1 MQNHMLCLG
10 MPCVAQ
16 QPRDDRMLPP
26 RHIPGRAVSRSGNV
40 MVGLAVW
47 MACLIGSPASAAD
60 LDAATA
66 KQAFA
71 VAANWVAR
79 GQAPRET
86 FALPAAGISAVHVTL
101 RHHGLTLGQATAT
114 VPAPLRPAAQV
125 DVLDLLKR
133 AVVNALTDSQKAL
146 TALAS
151 RADRR
156 TMPSTLTAIAPQLQF
171 DVQFAGVPQTLRL
184 ERFIDLPTA
193 FVIDHH
199 GLILE
204 REGKLAWAFPAT
216 SLAAN
221 VSLAGQIDRLM
232 GQLGIPLLDRPTI
245 GSANGPA
252 LYRFDALHMISRGQG
267 KPVMVLHRGNV
278 LLPAKPLDA
287 QASATY
293 ATQWAD
299 HLLRVQREDGHFA
312 GTFEPT
318 AGRFA
323 TPTATPADAALAAY
337 ALARQSRVPGLPTD
351 RAGQLASAARKA
363 LVAITTDLLGS
374 QFTTGASANAPGQP
388 RTVEDAE
395 RPALMA
401 ADCAMTVIALVET
414 PGTSDLKAQRDRL
427 AGALLAMQKPD
438 GAFRRV
444 EMGDDRPASRP
455 VQALGAAAMARM
467 YAATRQTQ
475 YLTHA
480 QAAIAATWRDL
491 PAGRLPTALPWL
503 ADAEFTLARLDRA
516 TPGILQLQKALAGL
530 WTLQV
535 TADNAPADR
544 VDTVGGFR
552 LEDGL
557 IPEPTV
563 QSARLLAAHA
573 AALRVENFIAPDEQA
588 KWIVGVGWG
597 LRFCGQLTMTPES
610 AFYCPGPENA
620 IGAVRHALWD
630 NRQPLDASAMA
641 LLAAAELQHSLTSLA
656 K

>member
-1 MQNHMLCLG
+1 
-10 MPCVAQ
+10 
-16 QPRDDRMLPP
+16 MLPA
-26 RHIPGRAVSRSGNV
+26 RHITHRALLRCGNV
-40 MVGLAVW
+40 MAGLAVCV
-47 MACLIGSPASAAD
+47 ACLIGSPASAAD
-60 LDAATA
+60 IDAATA

-86 FALPAAGISAVHVTL
+86 FALPATGVSAVHVTL
-101 RHHGLTLGQATAT
+101 RHQGLTLGQATAT
-114 VPAPLRPAAQV
+114 APTPLRPADQT
-125 DVLDLLKR
+125 DVLDLMKR
-133 AVVNALTDSQKAL
+133 AVVKALTESQKAL

-156 TMPSTLTAIAPQLQF
+156 TVPSTLAAIAPELQF
-171 DVQFAGVPQTLRL
+171 DVQFAGVPQAVRL
-184 ERFIDLPTA
+184 ERFIDLPKA
-193 FVIDHH
+193 FVLDHH
-199 GLILE
+199 GLVLE
-204 REGKLAWAFPAT
+204 REDKLAWAFPAT

-232 GQLGIPLLDRPTI
+232 GQLDIPLLDRPTI
-245 GSANGPA
+245 GSPEGPA
-252 LYRFDALHMISRGQG
+252 LYRFDALHMVSRGRG
-267 KPVMVLHRGNV
+267 KPATVLHRGNV
-278 LLPAKPLDA
+278 LLPAKPFDA
-287 QASATY
+287 EASATH

-323 TPTATPADAALAAY
+323 SPTATPADAALAAY
-337 ALARQSRVPGLPTD
+337 ALARWSRMPGLPTD
-351 RAGQLASAARKA
+351 RAARLAAAAREA

-374 QFTTGASANAPGQP
+374 QFTTGAAANVAGQP
-388 RTVEDAE
+388 RNAAE
-395 RPALMA
+395 GDRPALMA
-401 ADCAMTVIALVET
+401 ADCAMAVIALVET
-414 PGTSDLKAQRDRL
+414 PGASDLKAQRDRL

-444 EMGDDRPASRP
+444 EMGDERPASRP

-467 YAATRQTQ
+467 YAATRDPQ

-480 QAAIAATWRDL
+480 QAAIAATWRNL
-491 PAGRLPTALPWL
+491 PAGRMPTALPWL
-503 ADAEFTLARLDRA
+503 AEAEFTLARLDRA
-516 TPGILQLQKALAGL
+516 TPGILQLHKALAEL
-530 WTLQV
+530 WSLQV
-535 TADNAPADR
+535 TAENAPADR

-552 LEDGL
+552 LDEGL
-557 IPEPTV
+557 IPEPTA

-573 AALRVENFIAPDEQA
+573 AALRVENFIAPDQQT
-588 KWIVGVGWG
+588 KWIVGVGLG

-610 AFYCPGPENA
+610 AFYCPAPEHA
-620 IGAVRHALWD
+620 IGGVRDALWD
-630 NRQPLDASAMA
+630 NRQPLDATAMA